1 MALCYDGQLIRTYN
15 DSKARF
21 AIRDSKLRFLA
32 ISCDSAQSVMLRITE
47 YTYDSCAASIS
58 DRNLSSVRMTVNARR
73 LCFTANI
80 TSDSR
85 FQSLALARSVSYGI
99 LRIPRDI
106 SYRNDGF
113 NNTGMRQSANRY
125 CLMPLLGLG
134 DFTFPPSRR
143 FRRSLFRGVPQ

>member
-15 DSKARF
+15 DSKARS
-21 AIRDSKLRFLA
+21 AI
-32 ISCDSAQSVMLRITE
+32 ISYVSSRSRANSAQNDMLQIIE
-47 YTYDSCAASIS
+47 YAYDACAASIS

-73 LCFTANI
+73 LCFTSNI

-85 FQSLALARSVSYGI
+85 FQSLALARNISYGI

-113 NNTGMRQSANRY
+113 NNAGVRQSANRY
-125 CLMPLLGLG
+125 CLTLLLGLG
-134 DFTFPPSRR
+134 DLTHFSSFA
-143 FRRSLFRGVPQ
+143 

>member
-15 DSKARF
+15 DSKARS
-21 AIRDSKLRFLA
+21 AI
-32 ISCDSAQSVMLRITE
+32 ISYVSSRSRANSAQSDMLQIIE
-47 YTYDSCAASIS
+47 YDACAASIS

-73 LCFTANI
+73 LCFTSNI

-85 FQSLALARSVSYGI
+85 FQSLALARNISYGI

-113 NNTGMRQSANRY
+113 NNAGVRQSANRY
-125 CLMPLLGLG
+125 CLTLGLR
-134 DFTFPPSRR
+134 DLTHFSSFA
-143 FRRSLFRGVPQ
+143 